1 MKGYMIILFLVSFC
15 FSQKKVPFDIDV
27 KPRVIDGGKILVNVS
42 VINNVGRQVDYLEGF
57 LSQFSGEN
65 QFIDEKRMVILYSY
79 EPPLKTGY
87 SSYKSITYT
96 LDTNKPS
103 NFEFKISKVKFSG
116 DNRVF
121 AWHIK
126 SGFIRI
132 D

>member
-27 KPRVIDGGKILVNVS
+27 RPRVIDGGKILVNVS
-42 VINNVGRQVDYLEGF
+42 VINNVGREVDYLEGF
-57 LSQFSGEN
+57 ISQFSGEN
-65 QFIDEKRMVILYSY
+65 QFMGEKRMVFLYSY
-79 EPPLKTGY
+79 ESPLKTGY
-87 SSYKSITYT
+87 SSYKSITYK
-96 LDTNKPS
+96 LDGNKPS

-126 SGFIRI
+126 SGFIRN